1 MKELKVHSVFEKF
14 MANVKLNVP
23 SIIVWLLL
31 LTVLLT
37 GLNI

>member
-1 MKELKVHSVFEKF
+1 MKELKVDSVFEKF

>member
-1 MKELKVHSVFEKF
+1 MKELKVDSVFEKF
-14 MANVKLNVP
+14 MANVKLNVS

>member
-1 MKELKVHSVFEKF
+1 MKELKVDSVFEKF
-14 MANVKLNVP
+14 MASVKLNVP
-23 SIIVWLLL
+23 SITVWLLL